1 MPEQLP
7 LRDIKSIVAVPDHSL
22 WLFAALVAAA
32 LIVAAL
38 LLFWL
43 LRRTRKGGDPRRAEA
58 LRRLEAIDY
67 GDTKRAVYD
76 FSLLGHF
83 VLTPQNEA
91 PFRALV
97 ERLEAYKFQK
107 TVPPLEEGL
116 AMEMKQFVKEARR
129 G

>member
-7 LRDIKSIVAVPDHSL
+7 LRDIKPIVAVPDHSF
-22 WLFAALVAAA
+22 WLFAALAAA
-32 LIVAAL
+32 AVITVAL

-43 LRRTRKGGDPRRAEA
+43 LRRKRKVRDPKRAEA

-83 VLTPQNEA
+83 VLTPQNETA
-91 PFRALV
+91 FRALL

-107 TVPPLEEGL
+107 TVPPLDDAL
-116 AMEMKQFVKEARR
+116 TAAMKQFIEEARR

>member
-7 LRDIKSIVAVPDHSL
+7 LRDIKPIVEVPDHSL

-32 LIVAAL
+32 VLAVAL

-43 LRRTRKGGDPRRAEA
+43 RRRKRRVRDPKRSEA

-67 GDTKRAVYD
+67 RETKKAVYD

-83 VLTPQNEA
+83 VVTPQTE
-91 PFRALV
+91 PTFRALLAQ
-97 ERLEAYKFQK
+97 LEAYKFQK
-107 TVPPLEEGL
+107 RVPPLEDALRSQMQAFIE
-116 AMEMKQFVKEARR
+116 EARR